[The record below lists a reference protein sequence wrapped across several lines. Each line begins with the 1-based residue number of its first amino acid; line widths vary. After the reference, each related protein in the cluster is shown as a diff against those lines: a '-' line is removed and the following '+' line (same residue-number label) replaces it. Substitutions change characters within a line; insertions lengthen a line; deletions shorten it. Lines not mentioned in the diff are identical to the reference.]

1 MRQQVIIPWRD
12 ADCIY
17 RRRHFEYLY
26 DYYSQRYDVIIGDN
40 EGDFNRSAARNN
52 GVKESTS
59 EISVVIDADNYMPLD
74 QIDFAVRK
82 AKIKKCL
89 IKPFESFGYLTE
101 ESTEYFYQ
109 NGTFEKNPQFIGF
122 QGHGFTGGAYVIK
135 KELWISVGGMDEY
148 FVGWGA
154 EDDAFHILCKKRLGN
169 TVFLQG
175 YNYHLYHPAHRVT
188 SKENYDYL
196 QVKYVRNRNL

>member
-12 ADCIY
+12 AGCIY

-59 EISVVIDADNYMPLD
+59 EIVIVIDADNYIPLD
-74 QIDFAVRK
+74 QIDFAIYK

-89 IKPFESFGYLTE
+89 IKPFRSFGYLTE

-109 NGTFEKNPQFIGF
+109 NGVFEDSPQFIGF
-122 QGHGFTGGAYVIK
+122 QPNGFTGGAYVIQK
-135 KELWISVGGMDEY
+135 NLWLSVGGMDEN
-148 FVGWGA
+148 FIGWGA

-169 TVFLQG
+169 TAFLQG
-175 YNYHLYHPAHRVT
+175 YNYHLYHPAYRVT
-188 SKENYDYL
+188 SEENYDYL
-196 QVKYVRNRNL
+196 QIKYVRNRNL